1 MNINELIIALQ
12 QYPGNTKVVI
22 PTTTSYT
29 AYHQEITSLK
39 LLPAK
44 PALQLNCS
52 FFENTPTTNNKILL
66 ITGE

>member
-1 MNINELIIALQ
+1 MNINELILGLQ

-22 PTTTSYT
+22 PTTTSYST
-29 AYHQEITSLK
+29 YHQEITSLK

-66 ITGE
+66 ITAG